1 MPLNRDRP
9 RLRESVRI
17 LQTVLSPKAR
27 NRTWMN
33 QVTGVIADLKKLNQ
47 STESGFVSVGSKLM
61 AFLSSSRQL
70 HSDIASL
77 TAMVSGQQARQACD
91 ALVSVR
97 GYVQEVGR
105 TSENGGQALLAL
117 QASAASIH
125 RGFSTLGKIA
135 MSFHVT
141 AMVARIET
149 ARLALSQQD
158 LGSLADEVRSCS
170 AGIQARADQVLDA
183 AVAFHTRIASTLRE
197 VSRLGEIQQK
207 ELPALLAAVNQD
219 LERFE
224 TRQSEA
230 ASASSK
236 LAADLDAVTRDLGA
250 IATSIQFH
258 DITRQQVEHVIDALA
273 VLLRDA
279 PKRAISPSGAAL
291 VQLQKAQLRS
301 ASASFVRSAQTI
313 DRDLEGI
320 AHRVEAMATASAA
333 VLGSD
338 PQRLDPL
345 KKDTFLSDIHA
356 RFAEVLRAI
365 GQLSAVE
372 QSTRAIVCELKELN
386 LRLRASVKE
395 VLAIELQLARISVN
409 AALSASHMGSP
420 GEPLGVVAAAMQA
433 LQQECAM
440 RSRAAEADL
449 DAIGKAIHFLATG
462 GAPEAEP
469 APDAES
475 AGSAAIV
482 DHLNARMADLQS
494 ACTASNRAASAVI
507 VLARALGRKLQEARD
522 HSRVGPLFA
531 ETVDRCC
538 DALDRGS
545 AHPQAGWFFSEPA
558 LEHSLEERYTM
569 QAERE
574 IHNAAANGQA
584 GEIPAEASEECGEV
598 EFF

>member
-1 MPLNRDRP
+1 MGFSRKARDR
-9 RLRESVRI
+9 
-17 LQTVLSPKAR
+17 A
-27 NRTWMN
+27 WMN
-33 QVTGVIADLKKLNQ
+33 QVGGVIANLKKLNE

-61 AFLSSSRQL
+61 AFLSASRQL
-70 HSDIASL
+70 HSDIGSL
-77 TAMVSGQQARQACD
+77 TAMVSGEQARQACD

-105 TSENGGQALLAL
+105 NSENGGRALLAL

-183 AVAFHTRIASTLRE
+183 AVAFDSRIASTLRE
-197 VSRLGEIQQK
+197 VLRLGEIQER
-207 ELPALLAAVNQD
+207 ELPALLAEVNQD

-224 TRQSEA
+224 AQQREA
-230 ASASSK
+230 ARASTK
-236 LAADLDAVTRDLGA
+236 LAADLDAVTKDLGE

-258 DITRQQVEHVIDALA
+258 DITRQQVEHVIEALA
-273 VLLRDA
+273 VLLHDA

-320 AHRVEAMATASAA
+320 AHRVEAMATASTS

-345 KKDTFLSDIHA
+345 KKDTFLSDIHN
-356 RFAEVLRAI
+356 RFAGVLRAV
-365 GQLSAVE
+365 GELNAVE
-372 QSTRAIVCELKELN
+372 QSTRAIVSELKELN
-386 LRLRASVKE
+386 QRLRASVKE

-449 DAIGKAIHFLATG
+449 DAIGNAIQFLSNG
-462 GAPEAEP
+462 GAPK
-469 APDAES
+469 DC
-475 AGSAAIV
+475 SAAIV
-482 DHLNARMADLQS
+482 DHLNARMAGLQS
-494 ACTASNRAASAVI
+494 ASTVSNRAASAVI
-507 VLARALGRKLQEARD
+507 VLAGTLGRKIQEARD

-531 ETVDRCC
+531 ETVNRCC
-538 DALDRGS
+538 DALDRAS

-574 IHNAAANGQA
+574 IHTAATNGQA
-584 GEIPAEASEECGEV
+584 GEVPVEASEECGEV